1 MAENSQSEI
10 TASTSQTNVDGRH
23 NDSVQL
29 VSVTKLDNASLNM
42 SSELKVEDIDL
53 DTTLDDEESDL
64 IFQQVVDM
72 IEKEKEKGQNDVS

>member
-10 TASTSQTNVDGRH
+10 TASTSQTNVDGRD

>member
-10 TASTSQTNVDGRH
+10 TASTSQTNVDGRY